1 MSEVFVLSRTFVRKY
16 FRTTKI
22 KDRTV
27 GCLAMSDREV
37 GRGSKFNKHKQCERE
52 CVERNEW
59 SLYQIRGELNPG
71 ELQTVRPP
79 GTDRPW

>member
-1 MSEVFVLSRTFVRKY
+1 
-16 FRTTKI
+16 
-22 KDRTV
+22 
-27 GCLAMSDREV
+27 MSDREV